1 MGSTVE
7 LPIRIE
13 GDTVGTLEDLLGTL
27 KVAYTVVACTKCGRM
42 VALTELT
49 EPVVREAALA

>member
-7 LPIRIE
+7 LPIHID

-27 KVAYTVVACTKCGRM
+27 KVSYTATMCLKCGRM